1 MFPKYLEKSGNKK
14 QASFLFGQSQP
25 DRIFK
30 DYQRLRFNKET
41 ENSKCTLYQ
50 ADSSNNMS
58 QSNLNQQSHSI
69 FDIHLSDV
77 NT

>member
-14 QASFLFGQSQP
+14 QAAFIFGQSQP

-30 DYQRLRFNKET
+30 DYQRLRLNKDAD
-41 ENSKCTLYQ
+41 NSKCTLYQ
-50 ADSSNNMS
+50 ADSSNNIS
-58 QSNLNQQSHSI
+58 QSNFNQQSHSI